1 MKIYLVFLLTTIIL
15 VSSNIKTFGQDNY
28 LVYNKEIISCEQLI
42 AENKFS
48 QAIEHYE
55 TLFKKYDFI
64 FLRDIKVAT
73 QLCAYEKDFEAG
85 FKFIRLGIANGWTL
99 KNISKDN
106 KLKLFHKSPAWKN
119 IEQEYD
125 SLHNQYLLRLNMELK
140 EQVHVMFKKDQKK
153 AFGAFVKIGQKAK
166 RRYSEKKFAPHSEKQ
181 MEKLNNILDRFGY
194 PGEKLIGNDL
204 WGSVILSHHN
214 SISVKYNLNDTLYSN
229 LKPKLIDAL
238 KKGEIST
245 YEFAV
250 IADWRIAALNHH
262 SLTSFGFLGSIP
274 HSAYLKAV
282 NKNRAEIG
290 MRSIELQ
297 NKLIGIEN
305 DKGLNLYLP
314 KGWQNG
320 KITVEN

>member
-1 MKIYLVFLLTTIIL
+1 M
-15 VSSNIKTFGQDNY
+15 
-28 LVYNKEIISCEQLI
+28 
-42 AENKFS
+42 
-48 QAIEHYE
+48 
-55 TLFKKYDFI
+55 
-64 FLRDIKVAT
+64 AT
-73 QLCAYEKDFEAG
+73 QLSAYKKDFESG

-99 KNISKDN
+99 KRISKDN
-106 KLKLFHKSPAWKN
+106 KLKLFRKSPDWKEL
-119 IEQEYD
+119 EQDYD
-125 SLHNQYLLRLNMELK
+125 SLHNLYQSRLNFELK
-140 EQVHVMFKKDQKK
+140 EKVHEMFKKDQKK

-181 MEKLNNILDRFGY
+181 LEELNDIIDRFGY

-274 HSAYLKAV
+274 HSVYQKVV
-282 NKNRAEIG
+282 NKNRAEIS
-290 MRSIELQ
+290 MRSIELR
-297 NKLIGIEN
+297 NKLIDIEN
-305 DKGLNLYLP
+305 DTGLNLYLP

-320 KITVEN
+320 KITVDN